1 MQWGYSPKLERY
13 IPLAD
18 FSPDKYLVTCLQAFE
33 NLGWNISHVSGN
45 TIFAYTPL
53 SWQSYSEEV
62 SVQISAGF
70 AIVKSE
76 CVGIQLLFTDYG
88 KNEKNLEDFFHEFDY
103 VEYHLKDIWDERLAE
118 FKLLCANTT
127 GDYYDHSPLAVKNKI
142 KNVLYLFVPR
152 KGYYVTPLLIVLN
165 ILLFAG
171 SVIILAAFIHNLKT
185 LNSTGLYQLSN
196 QFYLTIGAN
205 NRNLTLSGQYWRLV
219 SHMFVHF
226 SFSHLLFN
234 MYALAYIGLM
244 TENKTGSGKFAAT
257 YILSG
262 IVGGAISLA
271 YHPVGVMAG
280 ASGAVMG
287 MFGLFLA
294 LLVTDIFE
302 SNARKALAISTGLVV
317 LIMLFN
323 GSFGKTD
330 NAAHIGG
337 LVSGFIIGLI
347 FTFKFSESNK
357 LAVPFSYITAIAIVA
372 VFVGNILYYT
382 PNYQIEKFEALV
394 KEFNRNQGRAQLAY
408 SYRSGGTKV
417 ETLSRIRIFGIE
429 NWQKNFYISKQMME
443 LTLPVESA
451 RRAER
456 MNRFS
461 RLQLRMNSLLY
472 RECREGTSKYRP
484 EIKRVYKEI
493 NQILITQNIENKQ

>member
-165 ILLFAG
+165 IL
-171 SVIILAAFIHNLKT
+171 
-185 LNSTGLYQLSN
+185 
-196 QFYLTIGAN
+196 
-205 NRNLTLSGQYWRLV
+205 R
-219 SHMFVHF
+219 
-226 SFSHLLFN
+226 
-234 MYALAYIGLM
+234 AL
-244 TENKTGSGKFAAT
+244 
-257 YILSG
+257 
-262 IVGGAISLA
+262 
-271 YHPVGVMAG
+271 
-280 ASGAVMG
+280 
-287 MFGLFLA
+287 
-294 LLVTDIFE
+294 
-302 SNARKALAISTGLVV
+302 
-317 LIMLFN
+317 
-323 GSFGKTD
+323 
-330 NAAHIGG
+330 
-337 LVSGFIIGLI
+337 
-347 FTFKFSESNK
+347 
-357 LAVPFSYITAIAIVA
+357 
-372 VFVGNILYYT
+372 
-382 PNYQIEKFEALV
+382 
-394 KEFNRNQGRAQLAY
+394 
-408 SYRSGGTKV
+408 
-417 ETLSRIRIFGIE
+417 
-429 NWQKNFYISKQMME
+429 
-443 LTLPVESA
+443 
-451 RRAER
+451 
-456 MNRFS
+456 
-461 RLQLRMNSLLY
+461 
-472 RECREGTSKYRP
+472 
-484 EIKRVYKEI
+484 
-493 NQILITQNIENKQ
+493 